1 MTLFRIKLFT
11 IAAFAVPF
19 LLLTVFR
26 TTPAVALSPVE
37 DDVAAVYKKQCAMC
51 HGQKA
56 EKAYDPE
63 MPRDEQIQAVLK
75 GKQAA
80 KPPHMPAFE
89 PKGMKHDE
97 AAALVDYMLAFR
109 KPAN

>member
-1 MTLFRIKLFT
+1 MTLVKIKLFA

-19 LLLTVFR
+19 LILTVFR
-26 TTPAVALSPVE
+26 TTPAVAVSPVE
-37 DDVAAVYKKQCAMC
+37 DDVVAVYKKQCAMC

-63 MPRDEQIQAVLK
+63 MPREEQIEAILK
-75 GKQAA
+75 GKKAA

-89 PKGMKHDE
+89 PKGMKNDE